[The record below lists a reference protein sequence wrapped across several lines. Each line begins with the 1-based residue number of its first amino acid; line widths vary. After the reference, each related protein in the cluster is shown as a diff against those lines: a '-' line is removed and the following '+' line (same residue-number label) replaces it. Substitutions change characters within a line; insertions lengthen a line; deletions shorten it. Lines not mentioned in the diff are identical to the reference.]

1 MIAKVAHGALRALES
16 PYAIDQL
23 CEEAIAQPSGNAAQL
38 CREVGCRPQDD
49 ERAALFFLVTRQL
62 DSYFEADFE
71 FQSLRLEYDRANKAL
86 RQEILRVVRSGDR
99 RLLGFFAR
107 RKPLSE
113 CTREEVDAAVRSFVK
128 HQDWPRLFQAFVDL
142 PLKYGLPILHQLK
155 KSGWEPPEPDARSL
169 LRGAVRA
176 LGDLIPPTPKETPA
190 ASPLFDSWLTSGR
203 EEYAD
208 TPVETLLERLPQ
220 CAPPEGVALVAALA
234 GRVSP
239 GSEAA
244 QSIAEHRHWL
254 VRLAGLTVGI
264 VVPVDLNEI
273 DDDVDW
279 VRRLAPEYPALQIPP
294 RHATPALLESLAT
307 APDSIWS
314 GSLGTTRKILQALL
328 AYRTTA
334 GTFEEIVVEVGAE
347 DGEFVP
353 IIAST
358 SASNATAPE
367 ERDIND

>member
-1 MIAKVAHGALRALES
+1 MIKLRDLH
-16 PYAIDQL
+16 Y
-23 CEEAIAQPSGNAAQL
+23 
-38 CREVGCRPQDD
+38 
-49 ERAALFFLVTRQL
+49 
-62 DSYFEADFE
+62 
-71 FQSLRLEYDRANKAL
+71 
-86 RQEILRVVRSGDR
+86 
-99 RLLGFFAR
+99 LLA
-107 RKPLSE
+107 
-113 CTREEVDAAVRSFVK
+113 
-128 HQDWPRLFQAFVDL
+128 
-142 PLKYGLPILHQLK
+142 
-155 KSGWEPPEPDARSL
+155 
-169 LRGAVRA
+169 
-176 LGDLIPPTPKETPA
+176 
-190 ASPLFDSWLTSGR
+190 
-203 EEYAD
+203 
-208 TPVETLLERLPQ
+208 
-220 CAPPEGVALVAALA
+220 
-234 GRVSP
+234 
-239 GSEAA
+239 
-244 QSIAEHRHWL
+244 IAEHRHWL

-334 GTFEEIVVEVGAE
+334 GTFEEIVVEGGAE

-367 ERDIND
+367 ERSAVRGESKIYSKASNMRYPQRATRACARGTVQSHVYTCVSRAPISPRS